1 MRQLPNV
8 YILRVSY
15 DKFEPIRIDPRN
27 GHNNLAPWGF
37 RMPNRFSMAQKG
49 FLAVLILVVLE
60 LCLVSA
66 LTIELHTLGNRLE
79 KERHARQIVEH
90 LNRFTS
96 AAQKTV
102 AEVMKALPV
111 TQQVRED
118 IGLGTY
124 KDQLA
129 VMRQEMR
136 NLETLLKG
144 DAGALELLRQLEL
157 VTAEEESSFDF
168 LLSVPHG
175 SIVQPMLTK
184 LTASGERLTS
194 LCDRLMEKYQR
205 IDDMPS
211 VTEQSLQGVEIT
223 LAVGMLLGLIGNLF
237 AILFFVR
244 KVAGRISVVTENMS
258 RFGRQEELL
267 PEQEGNDE
275 IGDIDKAFHRLA
287 KALDTAADQER
298 MLIENAT
305 DVVCSID
312 TKGTFLT
319 VSQASSLQWGY
330 EPDVLIGAE
339 IGMLIPDGLS
349 EHFEKLNASIGE
361 ESDLSFETQLTRK
374 DNVVIDTLWS
384 AHWSP
389 SDGSLFCCVRDITE
403 SKQMDNI
410 VAARE
415 AQLRTAIENMPLGI
429 VTVDTEGTI
438 KSANKIGQDLLSLNN
453 SSHSRTVADFL
464 TPLENNTRVENN
476 SILHIESSS
485 PVRFSIP
492 SRGDST
498 NRFVDVT
505 SVRSLYKND
514 ETLILLD
521 DVTERHVL
529 DQTKTN
535 LVNLLGSTL
544 QKPLVEVKSIVSD
557 LIDRQAFDAPRRARL
572 KRIDGNTARLL
583 GLIEQLLN
591 IESLGVGKL
600 IGDMNPCQLAD
611 VVSDSVESTS
621 DYAEQQR
628 IRLVWDK
635 STCHGTVRGDAQR
648 LVQVVINLISNAIK
662 YSPANTT
669 VSIAVA
675 DSLPDLEIRISDQGR
690 GVPEEMREAIFQPF
704 LQTQSSDGRR
714 GAGTGLGLSIC
725 KQIVEGHGGK
735 IGVDG
740 RAEGGSVFW
749 IRLPSISGE
758 AAP

>member
-1 MRQLPNV
+1 
-8 YILRVSY
+8 
-15 DKFEPIRIDPRN
+15 
-27 GHNNLAPWGF
+27 
-37 RMPNRFSMAQKG
+37 MAQKG

-60 LCLVSA
+60 LCFVSA
-66 LTIELHTLGNRLE
+66 LTFELHTLGNRLE

-102 AEVMKALPV
+102 AEVLKALPV

-118 IGLGTY
+118 LGLGSF

-136 NLETLLKG
+136 SLETLLKG

-157 VTAEEESSFDF
+157 ATAEEEGSFDF
-168 LLSVPHG
+168 LLSQPHG
-175 SIVQPMLTK
+175 SIVQPMLAKHTS
-184 LTASGERLTS
+184 SGERLTS

-205 IDDMPS
+205 IDNMPS
-211 VTEQSLQGVEIT
+211 VTEQSLQAVEIT
-223 LAVGMLLGLIGNLF
+223 LAVGMLLGLMANLW
-237 AILFFVR
+237 AMLFFMR
-244 KVAGRISVVTENMS
+244 KVGGRISVITENMS
-258 RFGRQEELL
+258 RFGRQEALL
-267 PEQEGNDE
+267 PEQQGNDE

-287 KALDTAADQER
+287 DALETASDQER

-319 VSQASSLQWGY
+319 VSEASSLQWGY
-330 EPDVLIGAE
+330 EPEELIGAE
-339 IGMLIPDGLS
+339 IEFLIPEGLR
-349 EHFEKLNASIGE
+349 EHFEKLNASIAE
-361 ESDLSFETQLTRK
+361 ESDLSFETRLTRK

-410 VAARE
+410 VVARE

-429 VTVDTEGTI
+429 VTVDTIGTI
-438 KSANKIGQDLLSLNN
+438 KSANKIGQDLLSLD
-453 SSHSRTVADFL
+453 SSSLSRTVADFL
-464 TPLENNTRVENN
+464 TSVENSTKVEN
-476 SILHIESSS
+476 ESILRMESSS
-485 PVRFSIP
+485 PVRFSI
-492 SRGDST
+492 SSSGVRT

-505 SVRSLYKND
+505 SVRSLYSSD

-521 DVTERHVL
+521 DVTERYVL
-529 DQTKTN
+529 EQTKTN

-544 QKPLVEVKSIVSD
+544 QKPLVEVKSIVSE
-557 LIDRQAFDAPRRARL
+557 LIDSQAFDERRRARL
-572 KRIDGNTARLL
+572 RRIDGNTVRLL

-600 IGDMNPCQLAD
+600 IGDKNPCQLKD
-611 VVSDSVESTS
+611 VVSDSVESTR

-628 IRLVWDK
+628 IQLLWDK
-635 STCHGTVRGDAQR
+635 STCHGTVLGDGQR

-669 VSIAVA
+669 VSITVA
-675 DSLPDLEIRISDQGR
+675 DGLPDLEIRISDQGR

-704 LQTQSSDGRR
+704 LQTQTSDGRR

-725 KQIVEGHGGK
+725 KQIIEGHGGT

-740 RAEGGSVFW
+740 KAEGGSVFW
-749 IRLPSISGE
+749 IRLPSLDGE
-758 AAP
+758 VAP